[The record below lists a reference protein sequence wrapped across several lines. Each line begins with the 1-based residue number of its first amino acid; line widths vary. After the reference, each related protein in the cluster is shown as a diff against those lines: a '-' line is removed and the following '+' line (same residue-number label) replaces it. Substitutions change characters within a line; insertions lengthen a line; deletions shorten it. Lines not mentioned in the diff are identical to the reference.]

1 MEAKK
6 LKETD
11 EKKKSALYLF
21 KSLHNLMEN
30 TFDFN
35 SCRGSYMFSSN
46 KRRYLVFFIYVYEV
60 YFNSK
65 WKYYIEEKL
74 VSEREC

>member
-1 MEAKK
+1 MRK
-6 LKETD
+6 
-11 EKKKSALYLF
+11 KKKSALYLF

>member
-1 MEAKK
+1 
-6 LKETD
+6 
-11 EKKKSALYLF
+11 
-21 KSLHNLMEN
+21 
-30 TFDFN
+30 
-35 SCRGSYMFSSN
+35 MFSSN